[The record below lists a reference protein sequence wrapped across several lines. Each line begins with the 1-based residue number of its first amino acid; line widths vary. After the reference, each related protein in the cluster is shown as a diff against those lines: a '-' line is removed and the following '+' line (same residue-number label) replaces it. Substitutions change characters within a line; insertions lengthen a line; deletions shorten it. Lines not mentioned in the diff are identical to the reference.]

1 MEFRSGQ
8 DVQQIF
14 SASVA
19 QTGLLKKSILQHL
32 SIPVRFLHN
41 LNKVGAVFRMI
52 YNAYLFLLG
61 TERFAKFTISII
73 ERYGVIGNTPLF
85 QFVKITVFIIE
96 GTNYFLRKKELK
108 MLNRIKQIVIE
119 IRMWIVR
126 SNILDN
132 IGKGMVYGNMVNS
145 VGGGVN
151 IRGAL

>member
-1 MEFRSGQ
+1 
-8 DVQQIF
+8 
-14 SASVA
+14 
-19 QTGLLKKSILQHL
+19 
-32 SIPVRFLHN
+32 
-41 LNKVGAVFRMI
+41 
-52 YNAYLFLLG
+52 
-61 TERFAKFTISII
+61 
-73 ERYGVIGNTPLF
+73 
-85 QFVKITVFIIE
+85 
-96 GTNYFLRKKELK
+96 